1 MITDLNLQ
9 MLLMTRWMILMRILL
24 ICAHT
29 IFFMLTNIF
38 GEPND
43 FILEVKE
50 ADVKNG
56 DDLS

>member
-1 MITDLNLQ
+1 MITTLKLK
-9 MLLMTRWMILMRILL
+9 MLLMTMRILL

-29 IFFMLTNIF
+29 VFLMLTNIF

-43 FILEVKE
+43 FILEIKE

-56 DDLS
+56 DDWR

>member
-1 MITDLNLQ
+1 MAIV
-9 MLLMTRWMILMRILL
+9 LLCVKFQPKQTS
-24 ICAHT
+24 
-29 IFFMLTNIF
+29 IF